1 MVGRRGTEGEG
12 ESILSRL
19 HAQQEGQKS
28 PARGSEIISKR
39 VRIQGHSLGEEG
51 GATLVSTLGIQYS
64 MASAVR

>member
-39 VRIQGHSLGEEG
+39 VRIKVTVWGKKVEPL
-51 GATLVSTLGIQYS
+51 
-64 MASAVR
+64 